1 MKIKILYLISS
12 LACAGGLSGCFFGLF
27 GDDRG
32 AAQTQPDPVMMSAE
46 QQKETKEKKKRKSE
60 ERAEEP
66 APLPAP
72 EPVVSVPLPRGAVNP
87 ETEVAVLTTPLGR
100 IVIALND
107 EQAPRHSENF
117 RRNIR
122 TGLYDGTTF
131 HRVIPG
137 FIIQGGDP
145 NSKDE
150 DRANDGLGG
159 TGYTV
164 PLEKKLRHERGA
176 VAAAR
181 KPDKVNAQRR
191 SNGSQFYIC
200 ISEAPFL
207 DGKYSVFGHVVSG
220 MDVADRI
227 AKVQADAKSNPLD
240 RIEIKAQLMKFK
252 DVGGG

>member
-1 MKIKILYLISS
+1 MRIKILYLVAS
-12 LACAGGLSGCFFGLF
+12 LACAGGLGGCFFGLF
-27 GDDRG
+27 GDEKG
-32 AAQTQPDPVMMSAE
+32 AAQTQPDPMMASAE
-46 QQKETKEKKKRKSE
+46 EQKKDKKRRGD
-60 ERAEEP
+60 EREQPQVPEA
-66 APLPAP
+66 APQAP
-72 EPVVSVPLPRGAVNP
+72 ESLPLPRGNVDP
-87 ETEVAVLTTPLGR
+87 ESEVAVLTTPFGS

-107 EQAPRHSENF
+107 ELAPRHSENF

-131 HRVIPG
+131 HRVIPN

-164 PLEKKLRHERGA
+164 SLEKKLRHERGA

-191 SNGSQFYIC
+191 SNGAQFYIC
-200 ISEAPFL
+200 LSEAPFL
-207 DGKYSVFGHVVSG
+207 DGKYSVFGRVVAG
-220 MDVADRI
+220 MDVVDRI
-227 AKVQADAKSNPLD
+227 AKAQTDAKSNPLD
-240 RIEIKAQLMKFK
+240 RIEIKARLVKYK
-252 DVGGG
+252 DVGR